1 MSAPTDV
8 RRTRTT
14 PEPPVAPDQD
24 GAAASARSLPER
36 RPGRRAA
43 ARSAAAVTA
52 APSVVPTSPAD
63 ALAARA
69 LTTTAPAPVT
79 AAPAS
84 VTAAPVPVT
93 AAPTPATATP
103 TAPGAVVLPGHPD
116 RARPDRRRPAREVS
130 EVPARRARADRRA
143 HSPVMV
149 LIVLIA
155 TLGVVAYAV
164 FLLDPA
170 NRGDFLPYALVI
182 IAESILV
189 GQSLL
194 SMWTIL
200 SGGADP
206 RDFAFHN
213 TQDTLFD
220 RAAIEREQL
229 SGQASRWPMHVRGQ
243 RVGVDVF
250 ITVYGEEVATIAKT
264 VAAAVAMR
272 GEHTTWV
279 LDDGRSDEVR
289 ALAARV
295 GVRYVRRLS
304 SNGAKAGNIN
314 HALTLAKGDYFA
326 VFDADFV
333 PLPDFL
339 FETVPFFADDD
350 IAFVQTPQTYGN
362 LHNLVSRGAGYMQTV
377 FYKFIQ
383 PGRNRFNAAF
393 CVGTNVVFRRSA
405 IDDVGGIHTD
415 SKSEDVWTSLHLH
428 ELGYKSVF
436 IPMTLAVGDAPETIE
451 AYTKQQLRWAT
462 GGFEILLTHFPFN
475 PRHRLT
481 MDQRLQYSVTASFY
495 LTGIV
500 PGLLLLVPPM
510 EIFFDLRPMNL
521 TIGVGEWL
529 LFYFGFYLMQVV
541 LAFYAL
547 GSFRYETL
555 LLAAVS
561 FPIYMR
567 ALWNVLCGKEQAW
580 HVTGANR
587 GRTPSPFNFIV
598 PQVLVFVFLSLTSVV
613 AIWRDVSNGQLTLAT
628 AWNIT
633 NSLIFGAFI
642 LTAFREQAATRRAA
656 RTTDGVPAST
666 VVLEPTATDTVP
678 PLRTRVVHPDHIQH
692 DRDRITASA
701 AAGSPAPT
709 RGGTTS

>member
-8 RRTRTT
+8 RRPRTT
-14 PEPPVAPDQD
+14 SAPLTEPDDRAVVEVPAEEQPRR
-24 GAAASARSLPER
+24 RS
-36 RPGRRAA
+36 GRRA
-43 ARSAAAVTA
+43 STG
-52 APSVVPTSPAD
+52 SPAGGPAGTPAGD
-63 ALAARA
+63 RA
-69 LTTTAPAPVT
+69 GTATAPQAEVT
-79 AAPAS
+79 GRR
-84 VTAAPVPVT
+84 T
-93 AAPTPATATP
+93 
-103 TAPGAVVLPGHPD
+103 GMLPSG
-116 RARPDRRRPAREVS
+116 RG
-130 EVPARRARADRRA
+130 RADTRA

-149 LIVLIA
+149 LIVLLA
-155 TLGVVAYAV
+155 TLGVATYAV
-164 FLLDPA
+164 FLLNPA
-170 NRGDFLPYALVI
+170 NRGDFLPYGLVI
-182 IAESILV
+182 VAESVLV

-200 SGGADP
+200 SGGTDP

-220 RAAIEREQL
+220 LDEIDRRDL
-229 SGQASRWPMHVRGQ
+229 TGRSHLWPMRVRGQ
-243 RVGVDVF
+243 RVTVDVF
-250 ITVYGEEVATIAKT
+250 ITVYGEELTKIAAT

-272 GEHTTWV
+272 GEHRTWI
-279 LDDGRSDEVR
+279 LDDGRSDDVR
-289 ALAARV
+289 ALADRLGA
-295 GVRYVRRLS
+295 RYVRRLS

-333 PLPDFL
+333 PSRDFL
-339 FETVPFFADDD
+339 FETVPFFADGS

-377 FYKFIQ
+377 FYRFIQ

-393 CVGTNVVFRRSA
+393 CVGTNVIFRRAA
-405 IDDVGGIHTD
+405 IDDIGGIHTD

-428 ELGYKSVF
+428 ERGWKSVF

-451 AYTKQQLRWAT
+451 AYSKQQLRWAT

-475 PRHRLT
+475 PKRKLT
-481 MDQRLQYSVTASFY
+481 MDQRLQYFVTASFY

-500 PGLLLLVPPM
+500 PGLLLLVPPL
-510 EIFFDLRPMNL
+510 EIFFDLRPMNMS
-521 TIGVGEWL
+521 IGVGEWV
-529 LFYFGFYLMQVV
+529 LFYLGFYLMQVV

-561 FPIYMR
+561 FPIYAR

-580 HVTGANR
+580 HVTGAGR
-587 GRTPSPFNFIV
+587 GRAPSPFNFIV

-633 NSLIFGAFI
+633 NSIIFGAFI
-642 LTAFREQAATRRAA
+642 VTALREQSANRRAA
-656 RTTDGVPAST
+656 RQERDADTAPVLVLTAG
-666 VVLEPTATDTVP
+666 LEPAP
-678 PLRTRVVHPDHIQH
+678 ALRTQVVHPDSLQPA
-692 DRDRITASA
+692 RDVIAASA
-701 AAGSPAPT
+701 ASGTPT
-709 RGGTTS
+709 PVEVAS